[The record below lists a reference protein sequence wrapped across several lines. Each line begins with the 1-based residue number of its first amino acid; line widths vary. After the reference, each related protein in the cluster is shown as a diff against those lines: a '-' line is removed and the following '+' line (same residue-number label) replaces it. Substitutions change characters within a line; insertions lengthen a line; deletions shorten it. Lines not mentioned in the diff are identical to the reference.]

1 MEILTIVLNSKATT
15 VVLEVI
21 FTLIFGYIAKKI
33 KGFLNTKAKRET
45 AADIVMAVEQ
55 IYKNLHGEEKMSE
68 AMKMFAAAL
77 GEKGIKI
84 STDEMKYLLESAV
97 GTFNDVFNKDQEIE
111 D

>member
-55 IYKNLHGEEKMSE
+55 DRKS
-68 AMKMFAAAL
+68 
-77 GEKGIKI
+77 
-84 STDEMKYLLESAV
+84 V
-97 GTFNDVFNKDQEIE
+97 V
-111 D
+111 